1 MLRISF
7 TVYPGNLCTV
17 TYKALP
23 EVITP
28 ECFTRMALSA
38 LNTTPKLA
46 ECTQMS
52 FLAALMNAAQL
63 GLEPNTPLGQAYL
76 NHQEVE
82 PLHPNSRRQWQ
93 FCGTR
98 DAKREGRFLYTNI
111 IEWAIIKMKGE
122 NVMPDDIRN
131 IVYKFS
137 LQLRNLL
144 GSSLSKVILYG
155 SYARGDNHDHS
166 DVDVMILV
174 KMTDTEIKR
183 IENDV
188 YDMAFEIEIET
199 GIDISPII
207 KNEEQYEYWV
217 DTLPFYRNVR
227 DEGVVING

>member
-1 MLRISF
+1 M
-7 TVYPGNLCTV
+7 
-17 TYKALP
+17 
-23 EVITP
+23 
-28 ECFTRMALSA
+28 
-38 LNTTPKLA
+38 
-46 ECTQMS
+46 
-52 FLAALMNAAQL
+52 
-63 GLEPNTPLGQAYL
+63 
-76 NHQEVE
+76 
-82 PLHPNSRRQWQ
+82 
-93 FCGTR
+93 
-98 DAKREGRFLYTNI
+98 YTNI
-111 IEWAIIKMKGE
+111 IEWAIIKMKRG

-137 LQLRNLL
+137 LQLRDLL

-174 KMTDTEIKR
+174 KMTDAEIKR

>member
-1 MLRISF
+1 M
-7 TVYPGNLCTV
+7 
-17 TYKALP
+17 
-23 EVITP
+23 
-28 ECFTRMALSA
+28 
-38 LNTTPKLA
+38 
-46 ECTQMS
+46 
-52 FLAALMNAAQL
+52 
-63 GLEPNTPLGQAYL
+63 
-76 NHQEVE
+76 
-82 PLHPNSRRQWQ
+82 
-93 FCGTR
+93 
-98 DAKREGRFLYTNI
+98 YTNI
-111 IEWAIIKMKGE
+111 IEWAIIKMKGK
-122 NVMPDDIRN
+122 NVMPDNIRN

-137 LQLRNLL
+137 LQLRDLL

-155 SYARGDNHDHS
+155 SYARGDNHGHS